1 MAYLSQW
8 IEWYLWMVGWY
19 RIWYDEIKI
28 PKLQSNILGTQSHL
42 AQFIISK
49 LNWTSPH
56 FLDSILHRHVLFWV
70 GEKYSQLLLNSK
82 SFWSVNQDFQKFQA
96 WFMKFIM
103 MPISSRKYV
112 IFNVAEYSKFG
123 HQTNNSRTPAI
134 TIAELEVTYLKPLVP
149 LSKVS
154 SGPLDPYISYILLQV
169 WQSLFH
175 VKECLKL
182 HNRLI
187 YEHDINEFIFYIS
200 RYHHMGV
207 TSKYLQKKALCCSI
221 I

>member
-19 RIWYDEIKI
+19 RIWYDKLKISNIK
-28 PKLQSNILGTQSHL
+28 QQFNILGTQSHL

-112 IFNVAEYSKFG
+112 ILNCKIPKFG
-123 HQTNNSRTPAI
+123 DLTNNSRTPAI

-169 WQSLFH
+169 WQSLFY
-175 VKECLKL
+175 VKECRKL
-182 HNRLI
+182 QWQTKI
-187 YEHDINEFIFYIS
+187 YTILMNLFLTYQGIILWKWQASICKRRHC
-200 RYHHMGV
+200 V
-207 TSKYLQKKALCCSI
+207 AL
-221 I
+221 